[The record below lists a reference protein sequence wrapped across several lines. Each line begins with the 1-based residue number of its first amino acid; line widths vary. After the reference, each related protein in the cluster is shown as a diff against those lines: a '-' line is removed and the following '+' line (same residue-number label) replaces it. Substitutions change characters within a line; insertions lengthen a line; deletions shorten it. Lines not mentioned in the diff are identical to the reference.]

1 MNRRTPARIRLLAER
16 FGATLEHHRSKT
28 IDRAAIEE
36 ATAIF
41 VMDGQN
47 IEDLMRTFPQAR
59 PKSWLLGSFM
69 GVQEIPDPYLLPEIE
84 AARSLQQIVESVE
97 NLLALQANGPLAM
110 EERRSVN
117 TRASS

>member
-1 MNRRTPARIRLLAER
+1 MNRRTPARIRLLAKR
-16 FGATLEHHRSKT
+16 LGTTLEHHRSKP

-59 PKSWLLGSFM
+59 SKSWLLGSFV
-69 GVQEIPDPYLLPEIE
+69 GAQEILDPYLLPDIE
-84 AARSLQQIVESVE
+84 AARSLQQIVESVR
-97 NLLALQANGPLAM
+97 NLLALQVNGPLAM